1 MSLISTINGFLHN
14 KMVRN
19 GALFSI
25 YSFFEKGCNFL
36 MLIILAKFI
45 APDDYG
51 RLSLFITVMTFF
63 GYVVSL
69 STDGYLSVSF
79 FRDDKPEFRRVFTA
93 ILSITASTSLL
104 LLLTILPF
112 DAQLASYAKLPPAL
126 IYLAVIVAAS
136 RILLGI
142 LLNYLRVQE
151 RVGLYGVFACSNAVF
166 YALMAVCMVV
176 PLRLGWMGVVYAQ
189 VLVPALFA
197 LVAVGCFAA
206 WRLFDFSDF
215 AWSRLRGMLLWSIP
229 LIPHMAAIWLRQ
241 GADRYIIEA
250 NHDMASVGLFSFA
263 ITLTGIIIMV
273 GTAFN
278 NTFSVNIFQTLSS
291 PLSAAEKLTTL
302 RRQTRRITWVYVLA
316 TLLIALFICLIVPL
330 ALPRYE
336 GALPYFLILCGYGF
350 LQCIYFQYCNYLFY
364 YKRTRQLMY
373 ITFSTALLHVAINF
387 LLTPL
392 SLYLTCLTYVF
403 IQGLIVWLV
412 YRMAQPFVRE
422 GDNEKREKKG
432 ASRLC
437 FATTVYAFL
446 LYVAHATEEELRA
459 TFFVFGFSFPRSVAQ
474 RVPHS
479 YQLPPI
485 KREGPTFRWLNW
497 ARYRW
502 DFLCHVPRLTDNTQ
516 IFVQDHPLA
525 AAILIGRRPYTFIED
540 SQRVLSNVY
549 QRQVEVEKMQALR
562 QKWYYPLHRILYG
575 PTLHRSWALNRQC
588 RHLLVTAI
596 DPHPLLSDRE
606 QTLVPPLDHA
616 LWQTFS
622 PQKQQFLL
630 RAFDLTEADV
640 QTLLRYDNI
649 LLTQPLWTDIL
660 SYEDHR
666 AVYQKILDSYPE
678 GSVIIKTHPREHFP
692 YATEFPSVPVFEK
705 VIPCEIFN
713 LLGVRFHRV
722 ITVFS
727 TAVNQFDDSTAIDW
741 WGRANLHPALAR
753 YASIAAPQRARI
765 MGDDTTPRTPVA

>member
-1 MSLISTINGFLHN
+1 MSLTSTINGFLHN

-79 FRDDKPEFRRVFTA
+79 FRDEKREFRRVFTA
-93 ILSITASTSLL
+93 ILSVTGFTTLL
-104 LLLTILPF
+104 LLLVILPF
-112 DAQLASYAKLPPAL
+112 NTQLGAYAKLPPSL
-126 IYLAVIVAAS
+126 IYLAVIVASS

-151 RVGLYGVFACSNAVF
+151 RVGLYGVFTCSNAVL

-189 VLVPALFA
+189 VLVPACFA
-197 LVAVGCFAA
+197 VVALGCFVA
-206 WRLFDFSDF
+206 WRLLDFTDF
-215 AWSRLRGMLLWSIP
+215 ALGRLRGMLLWSIP

-250 NHDMASVGLFSFA
+250 NHDMSSVGLFSFA

-291 PLSAAEKLTTL
+291 SLSANEKLATL
-302 RRQTRRITWVYVLA
+302 RRQTRRITWVYILA
-316 TLLIALFICLIVPL
+316 TLLIALFICIIVPL

-364 YKRTRQLMY
+364 YKHTRQLMY

-387 LLTPL
+387 LLTPI
-392 SLYLTCLTYVF
+392 SLYLTCLTYVL
-403 IQGLIVWLV
+403 IQGLIVLLV
-412 YRMAQPFVRE
+412 YRKAQPFVRE
-422 GDNEKREKKG
+422 TKNEKREEKS
-432 ASRLC
+432 ASRIC
-437 FATTVYAFL
+437 FTTTVYAFL
-446 LYVAHATEEELRA
+446 LYVAHCSEEELRS
-459 TFFVFGFSFPRSVAQ
+459 TFFVFGFSFPRSIAK
-474 RVPHS
+474 RVQHS
-479 YQLPPI
+479 YQLPHI
-485 KREGPTFRWLNW
+485 KREGPTFRWINW
-497 ARYRW
+497 VRYRW
-502 DFLCHVPRLTDNTQ
+502 DFLRHVPRLDADTC
-516 IFVQDHPLA
+516 IFAQDHPLA
-525 AAILIGRRPYTFIED
+525 AAILIGHRPYTFIED
-540 SQRVLSNVY
+540 SQLVLSNVY
-549 QRQVEVEKMQALR
+549 QRKVEVDKMQALR
-562 QKWYYPLHRILYG
+562 QKWYYPIQRALYG
-575 PTLHRSWALNRQC
+575 PTLHHSWALNAQC
-588 RHLLVTAI
+588 RELLVSAI
-596 DPHPLLSDRE
+596 DPHPLLADKE
-606 QTLVPPLDHA
+606 QTLVPALDNN
-616 LWQTFS
+616 LWKTFS
-622 PQKQQFLL
+622 PEKQQFLL
-630 RAFDLTEADV
+630 HAFNLTEADV
-640 QTLLRYDNI
+640 QTLLSYENI

-666 AVYQKILDSYPE
+666 AVYKKMLDFYPE
-678 GSVIIKTHPREHFP
+678 GSVIIKTHPRERFP

-705 VIPCEIFN
+705 IIPCEMFN
-713 LLGVRFHRV
+713 LLGVRFRRV

-741 WGRANLHPALAR
+741 WGQANLHPDLAR

-765 MGDDTTPRTPVA
+765 ISNDTTSRKPVA

>member
-1 MSLISTINGFLHN
+1 MSLSSTINGFLHN

-79 FRDDKPEFRRVFTA
+79 FRDSKQEFRRVFTA
-93 ILSITASTSLL
+93 ILSITFLTSHLL
-104 LLLTILPF
+104 LLGILPF
-112 DAQLASYAKLPPAL
+112 DTQLATYAKLPPAL

-136 RILLGI
+136 RILLSI

-151 RVGLYGVFACSNAVF
+151 RVGLYGVFACSNAML

-176 PLRLGWMGVVYAQ
+176 PLQLGWMGVVYAQ

-197 LVAVGCFAA
+197 LVAVGCFAT

-215 AWSRLRGMLLWSIP
+215 AWSRLRGMLFWSIP

-291 PLSAAEKLTTL
+291 SLSAEEKLTTL
-302 RRQTRRITWVYVLA
+302 RRQTRRITWVYILS
-316 TLLIALFICLIVPL
+316 TLLIALFICVIVPL

-387 LLTPL
+387 LLTPV

-403 IQGLIVWLV
+403 IQGLIVLLV

-422 GDNEKREKKG
+422 DGKEN
-432 ASRLC
+432 SRLC
-437 FATTVYAFL
+437 FTTTVYAFL
-446 LYVAHATEEELRA
+446 LYVAHCSEEELRK
-459 TFFVFGFSFPRSVAQ
+459 TFFVFGFSFPRSVAK

-479 YQLPPI
+479 YQLPHI
-485 KREGPTFRWLNW
+485 KREGPTFRWINW

-502 DFLCHVPRLTDNTQ
+502 DFFRHVPQLNDETR
-516 IFVQDHPLA
+516 IFAQDHPLA
-525 AAILIGRRPYTFIED
+525 AAILIGHRPYTFIED
-540 SQRVLSNVY
+540 SQLVLSNVY
-549 QRQVEVEKMQALR
+549 QRRVEVDKMETQR
-562 QKWYYPLHRILYG
+562 CKWYYSIQRLLYG
-575 PTLHRSWALNRQC
+575 PTLHRSWALNEQC
-588 RHLLVTAI
+588 CNLLVSAF
-596 DPHPLLSDRE
+596 DPHPLLANKE
-606 QTLVPPLDHA
+606 QTLVPALDHA

-622 PQKQQFLL
+622 SEKQQFLL

-640 QTLLRYDNI
+640 QTLLSYENI

-660 SYEDHR
+660 SYEGHR
-666 AVYQKILDSYPE
+666 AVYQKILDSYPK
-678 GSVIIKTHPREHFP
+678 GSVIIKTHPREHFS

-713 LLGVRFHRV
+713 LLGVRFRRV

-727 TAVNQFDDSTAIDW
+727 TAVNQFDSSTAIDW
-741 WGRANLHPALAR
+741 WGRANLHPDLSR
-753 YASIAAPQRARI
+753 YANITPPERARI
-765 MGDDTTPRTPVA
+765 MSDDTSLRMPFA